1 VEALD
6 CGCVLGDV
14 VLEINGTVV
23 LNQPQAIATVRHVLL
38 LLLLLLLLLR
48 AWLPPLL
55 LVDAPQIQ
63 EEVSSAI
70 AEGYPLVKLKV
81 HTRTEKAL

>member
-1 VEALD
+1 MEALD

-23 LNQPQAIATVRHVLL
+23 LNQPQAIATVRHV
-38 LLLLLLLLLR
+38 LLLLLLR